1 MFDRLKRLYES
12 GKLSKDGLKTAVE
25 KGLIT
30 SDEYAK
36 IVGEQYE

>member
-1 MFDRLKRLYES
+1 MFDRLKRLFDI
-12 GKLSKDGLKTAVE
+12 GKITKDGLKTAVE

-30 SDEYAK
+30 SDEYTK